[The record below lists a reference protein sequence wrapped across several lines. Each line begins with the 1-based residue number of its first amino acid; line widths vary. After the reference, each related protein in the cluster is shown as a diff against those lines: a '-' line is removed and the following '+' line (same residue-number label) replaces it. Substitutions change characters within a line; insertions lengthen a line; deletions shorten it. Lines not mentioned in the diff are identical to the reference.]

1 MRMNKRLLTTLI
13 DQKADRRPAW
23 MMRQAGR
30 YLPEYREVRGQAG
43 SFLDLC
49 YAPKLAEEVTLQPL
63 RRFEF
68 DAAIVFADILL
79 VPHALGQRVSF
90 REGEGPV
97 LEPVRDAQTF
107 GALSTGN
114 LDDHLSPVYETVDRL
129 SSSLPSDVALIG
141 FCGAPWTVAT
151 YMIEGGTS
159 RDRRLARQAAW
170 AAMNDAEHWFAK
182 LIDLLVASSA
192 QYLIG
197 QIKAG
202 AEVLQIFETWALDL
216 PPSLFQRFCTEP
228 IAEIVRRVGAVHPE
242 VPIICFPRGASQFA
256 SEFCQTV
263 RCAGLGCDAGT
274 DLKTMDAGGARPF
287 VTQGNL
293 DPICLLQGG
302 SALDLEVQKIVQQ
315 TKPGHHIFNLGHGIL
330 PETPIDHVD
339 QMLAALRN
347 AETHE
352 G

>member
-1 MRMNKRLLTTLI
+1 MSKRLLTTLL
-13 DQKADRRPAW
+13 DQTADCRPAW

-30 YLPEYREVRGQAG
+30 YLPEYREVRAQAG

-49 YAPKLAEEVTLQPL
+49 YAPELAEEVTLQPL
-63 RRFEF
+63 RRFDF

-79 VPHALGQRVSF
+79 VPHALGQAVSF

-97 LEPVRDAQTF
+97 LDPVGDAGSV
-107 GALSTGN
+107 GALSMGN
-114 LDDHLSPVYETVDRL
+114 LDNHLSPVYETVDRL
-129 SSSLPSDVALIG
+129 SSSLPSNVALIG

-159 RDRRLARQAAW
+159 RDRRNARQAAW
-170 AAMNDAEHWFAK
+170 AAMNDPDHWFAK
-182 LIDLLVASSA
+182 LMDLLVDSSA

-216 PPSLFQRFCTEP
+216 PPSLFQRFCTQP
-228 IAEIVRRVGAVHPE
+228 IAEIVRRVAAVHPE

-256 SEFCQTV
+256 SEFCETV
-263 RCAGLGCDAGT
+263 QCAGLGCDAST
-274 DLKTMDAGGARPF
+274 DLESLMSDGAKPF

-302 SALDLEVQKIVQQ
+302 KALEHEVQKIVRH
-315 TKPGHHIFNLGHGIL
+315 TTPGHHIFNLGHGIL

-339 QMLAALRN
+339 QMLAALRS
-347 AETHE
+347 AEGDE